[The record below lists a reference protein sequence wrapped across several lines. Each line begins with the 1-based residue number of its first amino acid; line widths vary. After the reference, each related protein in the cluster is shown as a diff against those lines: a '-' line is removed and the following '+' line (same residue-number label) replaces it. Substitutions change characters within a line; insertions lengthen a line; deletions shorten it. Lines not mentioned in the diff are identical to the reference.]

1 MNQQE
6 HTHGPELDDPGENRA
21 RPRRRWWAIGVAGMT
36 GLALTAAGTPV
47 ATVPTTDRPS
57 RPTTDRSSR
66 SANDRPPGWELRAD
80 GDGAGQDGRNNRGE
94 GKPGGTPVP
103 CDADRLIAEITQA
116 NARGGAVLDLER
128 DCTYLLT
135 ADLDGSG
142 LPAIT
147 TPITLNGGKNT
158 TIERA
163 AAADQFRILTV
174 NAGGDLTLNH
184 LTITGGHTNGA
195 GGGGIL
201 VNAGGTLAAND
212 STVTRNVTVGNGGG
226 IRNAG
231 TTAVTR
237 SHVSR
242 NTANQL
248 GGGIES
254 TGRLELVK
262 SQVDDNSALL
272 AGGVFAPGVTIRAGS
287 ISGNHATSAVGGLF
301 VQGGVS
307 TVVGTRIAGNTAIIV
322 GGAAVTGNGE
332 LTLQHVKLVENTAN
346 VVGGLFVQGGGVSG
360 TTAVVADSVIEKN
373 VSTANI
379 AGGVFNA
386 GQTVARRTKI
396 TDNHALLGG
405 GIFNTGTGTL
415 TLDATKVVKN
425 IAVTDGGGIFND
437 GTVELNTATG
447 TIVVKNRPNNCVN
460 VPGCSG

>member
-6 HTHGPELDDPGENRA
+6 RTHGPELDDPKESRA

-47 ATVPTTDRPS
+47 TVPGGDQPS
-57 RPTTDRSSR
+57 RA
-66 SANDRPPGWELRAD
+66 ANDRPSGWELRAD
-80 GDGAGQDGRNNRGE
+80 GRGAGQDGKTDRDK
-94 GKPGGTPVP
+94 GKPVGTPVP
-103 CDADRLIAEITQA
+103 CDADRLIADVTQA
-116 NARGGAVLDLER
+116 NARGGAVLDLAK

-163 AAADQFRILTV
+163 AATAQFRILTV

-184 LTITGGHTNGA
+184 LTITGGHTNDA

-201 VNAGGTLAAND
+201 VNAGGTLATND
-212 STVTRNVTVGNGGG
+212 STVTRNLSDSNGGG

-231 TTAVTR
+231 TTVVTR
-237 SHVSR
+237 SQVSR
-242 NTANQL
+242 NTTNQT

-254 TGRLELVK
+254 TGRLELAR

-307 TVVGTRIAGNTAIIV
+307 TLVGTRIAGNTAIIV
-322 GGAAVTGNGE
+322 GGAAVTGSGE
-332 LTLQHVKLVENTAN
+332 LTLRHVKLADNTAN
-346 VVGGLFVQGGGVSG
+346 AVGGLFVQGGAVVGSS
-360 TTAVVADSVIEKN
+360 AVVADSVIEKN
-373 VSTANI
+373 ISTASI

-386 GQTVARRTKI
+386 GQTVVRRTKI
-396 TDNHALLGG
+396 NDNQAGLGG
-405 GIFNTGTGTL
+405 GGVFNTGTGTL

-425 IAVTDGGGIFND
+425 TAGTDGGGIFND

-447 TIVVKNRPNNCVN
+447 TIVVKNRPNNCVD